1 MSTATIAAPSL
12 PSPDLIRRR
21 ALHARGL
28 RLLQIGTIVLA
39 VTLGALAVVFV
50 GHVILNYQPP
60 PVVTI
65 TTTGATSTPADTP
78 TIVVV
83 PEPAPPPDES
93 GGDGFLVPIAIAAL
107 TALPGTLT
115 AIAGLVL
122 VLRSHHY
129 PTAPP
134 PPPET

>member
-28 RLLQIGTIVLA
+28 RLLRTGTIVLT
-39 VTLGALAVVFV
+39 VMLGTLIVVFV
-50 GHVILNYQPP
+50 GHVLLNYQPP
-60 PVVTI
+60 PAVTI
-65 TTTGATSTPADTP
+65 TTTGLTSTPT
-78 TIVVV
+78 VVV
-83 PEPAPPPDES
+83 VPAPEPAPPPDDS
-93 GGDGFLVPIAIAAL
+93 GADGLLVPIAIAAL